1 MNENKGIPLRL
12 DELGM
17 ARITCQTNWAVHF
30 KLMDRY
36 YVLKE
41 NEDSISLY
49 LKPLNGGRGHWKI
62 VVSSWGNLPTPRYY
76 GKRMVYSQADV
87 RSWMLELAGYGIV
100 KIIDDKERPMHKDQ
114 LMKELPAED
123 LISLFHIRL
132 LQNSPCKICKKK
144 HLCPVAGFGLPVAN
158 CNQDIIRL

>member
-1 MNENKGIPLRL
+1 MDENKGLPLRL
-12 DELGM
+12 EELGM
-17 ARITCQTNWAVHF
+17 AQITCQRNWAVHF

-41 NEDSISLY
+41 NEDSFSLY

-62 VVSSWGNLPTPRYY
+62 VVSAWGHLPTPTYF
-76 GKRMVYSQADV
+76 GKRRVYSQADI

-100 KIIDDKERPMHKDQ
+100 KIIDDRQRPLHKDQ
-114 LMKELPAED
+114 LMKILPAED
-123 LISLFHIRL
+123 LIPLFRIRL
-132 LQNSPCKICKKK
+132 LNPSPCTRCRKK
-144 HLCPVAGFGLPVAN
+144 HICPVAGFGLPVAN